1 MGKKN
6 RWIIVVMLVILLSA
20 CTQEA
25 KPEVEVGYFPGN
37 KAPDFTLE
45 SLSGETI
52 SLSDYSGKS
61 VLLVFWA
68 SW

>member
-6 RWIIVVMLVILLSA
+6 RWIIIIMLVVLLSA
-20 CTQEA
+20 CTQTG
-25 KPEVEVGYFPGN
+25 EVEEGYFPGN
-37 KAPDFTLE
+37 NAPDFTLE
-45 SLSGETI
+45 SLAGETV